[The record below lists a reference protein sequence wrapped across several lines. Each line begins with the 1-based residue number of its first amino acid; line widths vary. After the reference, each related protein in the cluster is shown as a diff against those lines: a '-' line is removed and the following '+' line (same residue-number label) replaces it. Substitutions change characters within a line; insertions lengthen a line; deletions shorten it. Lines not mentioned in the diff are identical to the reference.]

1 LQADFELWCHQGKNA
16 QQVKEISDKL
26 TQSVQSIGLYKGSE
40 MSSWWLVLRQQG
52 EIAFLIN
59 HMDSIAGMNQ
69 RPTDQ
74 DFFEK
79 HLSLPVL

>member
-1 LQADFELWCHQGKNA
+1 
-16 QQVKEISDKL
+16 
-26 TQSVQSIGLYKGSE
+26 
-40 MSSWWLVLRQQG
+40 MSSRRLVLRQQG

-59 HMDSIAGMNQ
+59 HMDSIAGMNW

-74 DFFEK
+74 DVFEG